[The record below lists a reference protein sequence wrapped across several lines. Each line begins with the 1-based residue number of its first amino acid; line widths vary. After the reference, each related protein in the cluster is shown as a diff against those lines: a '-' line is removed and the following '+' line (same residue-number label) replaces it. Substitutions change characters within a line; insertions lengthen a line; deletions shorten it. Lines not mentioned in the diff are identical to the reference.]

1 MNTTSKTDV
10 YKNNNKN
17 FATALLQV
25 MVVLFRPVY
34 GLWRRIFTQSGL
46 LNVIS

>member
-17 FATALLQV
+17 FATALLRV
-25 MVVLFRPVY
+25 LSHGGVV
-34 GLWRRIFTQSGL
+34 
-46 LNVIS
+46 